1 MSLGSWEVK
10 VTVDAMPQKVATAV
24 GELSEQLIG
33 AEYKPI
39 AYLGSQVVNGTN
51 HAVLAEQTILT
62 GKDTKNVV
70 ILIFNEKPNEM
81 KATLVNIERV
91 IEQGGELGGIAVDVK
106 TDIPAEAKEAF
117 DKAFEGFVGSKVKP
131 FALLGTQVVKG
142 VDYMFAAEVTSVTAE
157 PVTKVCL
164 VTVNG
169 MTGDLAFADMLDS
182 RSDILSLGYAFTWL
196 KKGTS
201 FGAPL
206 GEWP

>member
-10 VTVDAMPQKVATAV
+10 VAIDAMPQKVATAV
-24 GELSEQLIG
+24 GELADQLIG

-70 ILIFNEKPNEM
+70 VLIFNEKPNEM

-157 PVTKVCL
+157 PITKVCL